1 MRTSSP
7 APEGW
12 SHNTAG
18 ISWPPR
24 CLCQL
29 SFFIPQT
36 LCLRQ
41 NLIKCIE
48 NLEELQSL
56 RELDLYDNQIKKI
69 ENLEALTQLE

>member
-1 MRTSSP
+1 MKSASP
-7 APEGW
+7 ALESW
-12 SHNTAG
+12 CCDTIG
-18 ISWPPR
+18 ISWPPC

-41 NLIKCIE
+41 NLIKYIE